1 MSVEREQILA
11 WLENVRDT
19 ETDGA
24 AWKTMDD
31 AIRGIRVGAPEALPD
46 FLVQLAA
53 TSTQA
58 MVEAVVSAGFR
69 VSLDLQGK
77 PALWCIECERDSG
90 FHHATCTK
98 SRT

>member
-11 WLENVRDT
+11 WLEHVRDT

-31 AIRGIRVGAPEALPD
+31 AIRGIRAGAPEAL
-46 FLVQLAA
+46 AA
-53 TSTQA
+53 TEARA
-58 MVEAVVSAGFR
+58 MA
-69 VSLDLQGK
+69 
-77 PALWCIECERDSG
+77 P
-90 FHHATCTK
+90 K